1 MVGIALVAAL
11 GIRLL
16 GAEAFRIPTSSMEK
30 TLLVGDFVLVSKLH
44 YGARTPITLGLP
56 FTDWYLDAELP
67 SVRLPGF
74 GAVRRGDVIVF
85 NLPTERRPVDR
96 KTPFIKRVV
105 GVPGDTV
112 ALVGKEVRV
121 NGEAV
126 PLAAG
131 MQQGWRVVLDPAV
144 PFSPESFRRLGVRA
158 PVERASGGEWLL
170 RMTPAQAEEDLALR
184 AAALSALLQMD
195 GERARPLLHELA
207 RKPGECAAHLRT
219 QAVFMIASS
228 GGDDA
233 ATIDLL
239 LDLAL
244 RDPDPSPEV
253 RRAAVQWL
261 AQSRRPEAIDGLL
274 QILRAGQE
282 GSELTHLLVST
293 LGQSRDPRAGE
304 VLREVATDPA
314 ADASLRRVAIIWLA
328 RHDVRADGQLLRS
341 LYEEL
346 DDPAL
351 KQAVFHALTSAHS
364 PGVTE
369 WLQARA
375 LDPDEDI
382 EIRTNALFRAAEA
395 GLTAA
400 QLLDI
405 YRGSTHP
412 ELRRQAIFALTLND
426 RGEGGIEAL
435 LEIARTE
442 TDPDLRRQVIF
453 WLGQSK
459 DPRAADFLMELLRG
473 GGGS

>member
-1 MVGIALVAAL
+1 
-11 GIRLL
+11 
-16 GAEAFRIPTSSMEK
+16 
-30 TLLVGDFVLVSKLH
+30 
-44 YGARTPITLGLP
+44 
-56 FTDWYLDAELP
+56 
-67 SVRLPGF
+67 
-74 GAVRRGDVIVF
+74 
-85 NLPTERRPVDR
+85 
-96 KTPFIKRVV
+96 
-105 GVPGDTV
+105 
-112 ALVGKEVRV
+112 
-121 NGEAV
+121 
-126 PLAAG
+126 
-131 MQQGWRVVLDPAV
+131 
-144 PFSPESFRRLGVRA
+144 
-158 PVERASGGEWLL
+158 
-170 RMTPAQAEEDLALR
+170 
-184 AAALSALLQMD
+184 
-195 GERARPLLHELA
+195 
-207 RKPGECAAHLRT
+207 
-219 QAVFMIASS
+219 MIASS